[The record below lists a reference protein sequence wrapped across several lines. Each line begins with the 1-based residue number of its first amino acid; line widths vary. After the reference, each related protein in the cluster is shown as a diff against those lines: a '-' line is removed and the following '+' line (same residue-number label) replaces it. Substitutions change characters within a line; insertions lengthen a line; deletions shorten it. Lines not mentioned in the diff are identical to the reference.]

1 MKALVI
7 DGVAVNVCA
16 NAKLADS
23 FHPDVANLFEDV
35 PTNVKIGWVRD
46 EAGNWSAPPTP
57 SDSDDL
63 ASPPTPE

>member
-35 PTNVKIGWVRD
+35 PANVKIGWVRD
-46 EAGNWSAPPTP
+46 EAGNWSSP
-57 SDSDDL
+57 SDSDGPSSL
-63 ASPPTPE
+63 PTPE